1 MPGMT
6 WGEVEKV
13 RIDEA
18 DVARMA
24 VFFIAY
30 QLIIIKFF
38 YETGGYLII
47 VSALLHGRNTL
58 MV

>member
-1 MPGMT
+1 MT

-24 VFFIAY
+24 VFFIAN
-30 QLIIIKFF
+30 QRIIIQF
-38 YETGGYLII
+38 YETGG
-47 VSALLHGRNTL
+47 
-58 MV
+58 